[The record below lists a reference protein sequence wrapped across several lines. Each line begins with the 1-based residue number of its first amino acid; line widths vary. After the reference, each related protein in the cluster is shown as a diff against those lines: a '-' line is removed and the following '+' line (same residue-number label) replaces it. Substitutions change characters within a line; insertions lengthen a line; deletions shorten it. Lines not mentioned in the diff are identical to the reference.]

1 MQLFLVLGN
10 ERVNSFW
17 AANVPP
23 SEALTLS
30 SCSEDRRRFI
40 TNKYRQGKY
49 RRYHP
54 LYGNQTELNNV
65 SSSVL
70 MICLVVCVILIFGFE
85 LTNSVFC
92 DLEIECTKLK

>member
-49 RRYHP
+49 RKYHP
-54 LYGNQTELNNV
+54 LYGNQNELNNV
-65 SSSVL
+65 SRSVL
-70 MICLVVCVILIFGFE
+70 SICLIVCLTLIFGFE
-85 LTNSVFC
+85 TTDSVFC
-92 DLEIECTKLK
+92 DLEVEYTG

>member
-10 ERVNSFW
+10 EHVNSFW

-49 RRYHP
+49 RKYHP
-54 LYGNQTELNNV
+54 LYGNQNELNNV
-65 SSSVL
+65 SRSD
-70 MICLVVCVILIFGFE
+70 MIMPCCLCYPHIWI
-85 LTNSVFC
+85 
-92 DLEIECTKLK
+92 

>member
-1 MQLFLVLGN
+1 MLYCVTQHSSYLNYVKIFLLTPAVLQLFLVLGN

-49 RRYHP
+49 RKYHP
-54 LYGNQTELNNV
+54 LYGNQNELNNV
-65 SSSVL
+65 SRS
-70 MICLVVCVILIFGFE
+70 I
-85 LTNSVFC
+85 
-92 DLEIECTKLK
+92 